1 MTDGTSSIDVP
12 IRRYHD
18 KEVFV
23 TGHEGSTTPFEI
35 FLLCL
40 VVPVGLYLHQTI
52 VIATSRSLRCSGPY
66 PQQQQQ
72 RIRDVGLEFIT
83 LIMPMLLVQT
93 SLLPYIVGPC
103 LLLLGMVVVAVVI
116 CHNTTRSSIRSI
128 EEDAAINNESKVTVV
143 GQVKMQEEEEEDI
156 SSMPRDVFGRIT
168 PVKKKMN
175 NEDLATTNG
184 DATPE
189 KQKARVKT
197 SKTTTVV
204 DTTITTTPTLDVFGR
219 IKYNI
224 SNELSSS
231 KEDVTRINNNKE
243 VDESAPTVAQLP
255 HNNRPIYLSAHRA
268 YVYLLT
274 TIAILAVDFPLFPR
288 RYCKTEIVGYG
299 FMDLGAA
306 SFVIVAG
313 WTSSVMQQQ
322 FHHQYSQQSNS
333 STSNNNSRGTSNC
346 YHYYKVIKKCTPLL
360 LIGII
365 RLATT
370 KGLEYQEHVS
380 EYGIHWNFF
389 FTLCCIELIMI
400 LWKQIKTTLFWSLT
414 TASPYGTKST
424 YISVDLVL
432 GVALMVSYQLYLSQY
447 GGQEFI
453 VYANRQCFANTYSS
467 LCNAFAA
474 NREGILG
481 VIGYCSLRL
490 LSECIAKVC
499 LLPPPPSSSNDI
511 SSQQRRL
518 IYMSLGLWVLH
529 SLVSVGL
536 HIPNSR
542 RSTNASFILWALAH
556 NTSLLTCIH
565 AVMATNINNND
576 RRLDIFLPWIL
587 SSVNDFGL
595 EVFLSSNVL
604 TGLVNL
610 SVDTLHSS
618 NNKAMLI
625 LSVYLVLVCG
635 FALFLDTFKRRREKI
650 D

>member
-1 MTDGTSSIDVP
+1 M
-12 IRRYHD
+12 
-18 KEVFV
+18 
-23 TGHEGSTTPFEI
+23 
-35 FLLCL
+35 
-40 VVPVGLYLHQTI
+40 
-52 VIATSRSLRCSGPY
+52 
-66 PQQQQQ
+66 
-72 RIRDVGLEFIT
+72 
-83 LIMPMLLVQT
+83 
-93 SLLPYIVGPC
+93 
-103 LLLLGMVVVAVVI
+103 
-116 CHNTTRSSIRSI
+116 
-128 EEDAAINNESKVTVV
+128 
-143 GQVKMQEEEEEDI
+143 
-156 SSMPRDVFGRIT
+156 
-168 PVKKKMN
+168 KKKK
-175 NEDLATTNG
+175 NEDLATAAV
-184 DATPE
+184 DATPR
-189 KQKARVKT
+189 KQKSRTKT
-197 SKTTTVV
+197 TKMTTTTTVV
-204 DTTITTTPTLDVFGR
+204 MDTTITTPTRDVFGR

-224 SNELSSS
+224 NNELSSS
-231 KEDVTRINNNKE
+231 SSSTKEDVTNTNTNNNNNNTNTNNNNNNKE
-243 VDESAPTVAQLP
+243 TVSTAVANIARLT
-255 HNNRPIYLSAHRA
+255 HNNNNHNHTNVTHHTNRPIYLSAHRA

-288 RYCKTEIVGYG
+288 RYCKTEIYGYG

-313 WTSSVMQQQ
+313 WTSVLQ
-322 FHHQYSQQSNS
+322 HHQYQQSIASGN
-333 STSNNNSRGTSNC
+333 
-346 YHYYKVIKKCTPLL
+346 YYYKVIKKCTPLL
-360 LIGII
+360 LIGLI

-400 LWKQIKTTLFWSLT
+400 LWKQIKTTLFY
-414 TASPYGTKST
+414 AAT

-432 GVALMVSYQLYLSQY
+432 GVAFMVTYQLYLSQY

-453 VYANRQCFANTYSS
+453 VYANRQCFANTNSS

-499 LLPPPPSSSNDI
+499 LLTPPPSSSSSSSNDAI
-511 SSQQRRL
+511 SSQRRRL
-518 IYMSLGLWVLH
+518 FYTSMGLWLLH
-529 SLVSVGL
+529 FLLTVGL

-542 RSTNASFILWALAH
+542 RTTNASFILWALAH

-565 AVMATNINNND
+565 VVVDKTGNNNKNSD
-576 RRLDIFLPWIL
+576 RRLDSEYYTLPWIL

-595 EVFLSSNVL
+595 AVFLSSNVL

-610 SVDTLHSS
+610 TFDTLHSS

-625 LSVYLVLVCG
+625 LSVYLALVCG
-635 FALFLDTFKRRREKI
+635 FALFLDTLFKRRREKV